1 MIAGTHSSTV
11 LFGVVSQIVSF
22 AYSPVIGEIAMLAL
36 AIVLLRL
43 MPQGISGRFFRN
55 SQ

>member
-1 MIAGTHSSTV
+1 M
-11 LFGVVSQIVSF
+11 VSF
-22 AYSPVIGEIAMLAL
+22 AHGPVLGDIVMLAL
-36 AIVLLRL
+36 AIILLRL